1 MSTPSESQGSCR
13 SDVIEMLLHLIIT
26 FPFSTESIIPGEPI
40 KPAAQHTT
48 TTTTTTY
55 ACKSGLPARSRHHN
69 GAEVDGSSEDE
80 HEKEQPELP
89 AVDLFLNPDRAEE
102 LKAYLGN

>member
-1 MSTPSESQGSCR
+1 MSTPSDSQGRCR

-48 TTTTTTY
+48 TTTTTY

-69 GAEVDGSSEDE
+69 GAEVDGSGEDE
-80 HEKEQPELP
+80 DEKEQPELP